1 VAGPVKVQVSLL
13 RHGNVGALPFELAI
27 VNLIDDPTVGGYVVT
42 GHDITD
48 QQLADLRLRRALSLL
63 QATLDATAE
72 GIMVVDNDD
81 QIVSFNQRLTE
92 MWGVP
97 DAILAAGN
105 RRKVT
110 EFVSGQLSHP
120 EEYRARV
127 ERVYEHPESVSN
139 DILEFK
145 DGRVFERN
153 SRPQRVD
160 GETVGRV
167 WCFRDVTERRRLE
180 ERLSHQAFHDSL
192 TGLAN
197 RALFQDRLRH
207 GAARMARTGGRLA
220 ILFVDLDNLKAVND
234 ELGHAAGDAVLQS
247 AARTISSCLRECDS
261 VARLGGDEFGILLEE
276 VEGEDGLLT
285 SAERVLAALR
295 RPVEVAGAELVV
307 TASSGTALDGPGV
320 SPDQLL
326 SNADLATFAAKELG
340 GDRITAFTDRMH
352 ASIHSAP

>member
-1 VAGPVKVQVSLL
+1 M
-13 RHGNVGALPFELAI
+13 
-27 VNLIDDPTVGGYVVT
+27 VT

-276 VEGEDGLLT
+276 VEGGGRPPDLGRAGARRPPPAGGGGRRRAGGHRQHRHRPGRSRREPR
-285 SAERVLAALR
+285 SAPVQRRPGHLR
-295 RPVEVAGAELVV
+295 RQGA
-307 TASSGTALDGPGV
+307 
-320 SPDQLL
+320 
-326 SNADLATFAAKELG
+326 
-340 GDRITAFTDRMH
+340 RR
-352 ASIHSAP
+352 